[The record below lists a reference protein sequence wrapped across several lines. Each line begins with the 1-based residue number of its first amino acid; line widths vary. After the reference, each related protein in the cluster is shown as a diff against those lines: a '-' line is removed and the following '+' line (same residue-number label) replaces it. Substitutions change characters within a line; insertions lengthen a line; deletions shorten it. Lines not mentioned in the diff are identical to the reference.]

1 MLHLLL
7 QTDEGRI
14 NLNVW
19 LDQAVQ
25 PINVWTD
32 SASRNPPDD
41 GAEWD
46 GVTIGA
52 YCDAVLLEVVKCY
65 KNE

>member
-1 MLHLLL
+1 MSAPFIAP
-7 QTDEGRI
+7 DEGRI

-25 PINVWTD
+25 PINICGD

-46 GVTIGA
+46 GVIIGD
-52 YCDAVLLEVVKCY
+52 YLRWLSM
-65 KNE
+65 

>member
-1 MLHLLL
+1 MSAPFIAP
-7 QTDEGRI
+7 DEGRI

-25 PINVWTD
+25 PINICGE

-46 GVTIGA
+46 GVIIG
-52 YCDAVLLEVVKCY
+52 D
-65 KNE
+65 